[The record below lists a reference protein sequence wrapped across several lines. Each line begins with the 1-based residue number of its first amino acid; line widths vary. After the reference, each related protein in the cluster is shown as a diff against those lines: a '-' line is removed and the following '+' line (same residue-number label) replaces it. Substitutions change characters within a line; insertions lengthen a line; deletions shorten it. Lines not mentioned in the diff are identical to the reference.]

1 MAEEKKIATG
11 YIGNALRSAANN
23 HTTTFSD
30 EIFDTER
37 QKYQNEV
44 TTELET
50 TDNEIKADIAAE
62 TTRAQAAE
70 QANTQAIADETS
82 RAMLYEQEASQFY
95 GNLKTVN
102 YRKWLSF
109 IKYAKLYSLDN
120 ASTVESARIGFA
132 GFNPNSN
139 SVYFSLYINGSDGM
153 TRFSVPETVESKP
166 TGIAEYILDSG
177 NYRLHIKVDWD
188 NLSTDYLYDINSDV
202 CIDFTDDL
210 YSNNL
215 LSTVN
220 TTNRNYLYGNG
231 IIKYSSKYIDYVKSI
246 VSLQFFSKNG
256 NLTYKYL
263 TYWGWNNNRIAILMA
278 NEDYSNTVVYVFEN
292 EVAAKP
298 NGIKSYTY
306 LSENI
311 VVLFS
316 LNWDALTSN
325 YFNDNRSDIEVS
337 VKGFYDMNKTKGDY
351 DGRFIF
357 VRNDAVNIND
367 IVKHIDLKDYNYDA
381 NNIYQ
386 LGFIGFNGF
395 RISAIVYKGE
405 SNESLLFVF
414 EQTTEKP
421 TGIKSYFV
429 DNGETSMYVSINWD
443 FLPLG
448 TDGKAYWGVYADKR
462 VIIPCSKKEILVN
475 DYSGGSDKFASAE
488 TVKNLK
494 ESIVNSNIFSQ
505 YYNKKCFPINSLPKN
520 PERLNILVL
529 GNSYTANIFTHLKS
543 ILANLGITNVTFA
556 RTFNPG
562 GTLGEEAASDYLSLW
577 NDMVVAGSVFRDFWI
592 HDSETGYDNS
602 YNYKYTLDEVLAL
615 KNWDIVIFQNGSSDS
630 ADYDLYQPYLNYCIE
645 YVLSKCK
652 NTVCLGFNMTW
663 SWGSKSPLYKRY
675 PLSGG
680 DQANMDKGIMTAAQN
695 VCIDTGIN
703 YMCSAGFCIQELR
716 KTKYNSPYI
725 DDDTIYEFMESN
737 KNGEA
742 RHVVGA
748 IGLFTIGLA
757 FAETYITPL
766 FGKSIKDCTLTI
778 ADSVYNMPVTN
789 ENRGD
794 LINIALSSCRNHYSN
809 NLTLLNNLITIRG
822 RVVSETVAIEG
833 AIINIVNEDFDNG
846 NLSVYSKAD
855 GTFKISIPKSD
866 KTSTVTIKATGYANK
881 EIAQIISA
889 SLDLGDIELNTL

>member
-11 YIGNALRSAANN
+11 YIGNALRSAADN
-23 HTTTFSD
+23 HTTTFAD

-50 TDNEIKADIAAE
+50 TDNEIKTDLEAETARAKAAE
-62 TTRAQAAE
+62 E
-70 QANTQAIADETS
+70 ANAQAIADETN
-82 RAMLYEQEASQFY
+82 RAILYEQKASQFY
-95 GNLKTVN
+95 GNLETTTYKN
-102 YRKWLSF
+102 WLNF
-109 IKYAKLYSLDN
+109 IKYAKLYYLDGV
-120 ASTVESARIGFA
+120 SIIESARIAFA

-139 SVYFSLYINGSDGM
+139 SVYFSLYINGGGSM
-153 TRFSVPETVESKP
+153 LRFSVPETVESKP
-166 TGIAEYILDSG
+166 TGIADYILDSG
-177 NYRLHIKVDWD
+177 KYRLHIKVNWD
-188 NLSTDYLYDINSDV
+188 NLSTNYLYDKNSDV
-202 CIDFTDDL
+202 YIDFTDEFYL
-210 YSNNL
+210 KNL
-215 LSTVN
+215 VPTVN
-220 TTNRNYLYGNG
+220 TANKNYLYGNG

-256 NLTYKYL
+256 NLVYKYL
-263 TYWGWNNNRIAILMA
+263 TYWGWNNNRISILMA
-278 NEDYSNTVVYVFEN
+278 NEDYSNTVIYTFED
-292 EVAAKP
+292 EVTAKP
-298 NGIKSYTY
+298 SGIKSYTY
-306 LSENI
+306 SSENI

-316 LNWDALTSN
+316 LNWDALTDN
-325 YFNDNRSDIEVS
+325 YFNDNKSDIEVS

-357 VRNDAVNIND
+357 VRNDAVKIND
-367 IVKHIDLKDYNYDA
+367 IVKHIDLKDYSYDT

-386 LGFIGFNGF
+386 LGYIGFNGL

-405 SNESLLFVF
+405 SDELHFVF

-429 DNGETSMYVSINWD
+429 DKGETSMYVSINWD
-443 FLPLG
+443 SLPLD
-448 TDGKAYWGVYADKR
+448 TNGKAFWGVYADKR
-462 VIIPCSKKEILVN
+462 VIIPCSKKNIIVN
-475 DYSGGSDKFASAE
+475 DYSGGDDKLASAE
-488 TVKNLK
+488 TVKKLK
-494 ESIVNSNIFSQ
+494 ESIVLSQ
-505 YYNKKCFPINSLPKN
+505 YYNKKCFPINLLDKN
-520 PERLNILVL
+520 PERLNMLVL

-543 ILANLGITNVTFA
+543 ILANLGINNVTYA

-577 NDMVVAGSVFRDFWI
+577 NDMVVAGSVFRNFWI

-680 DQANMDKGIMTAAQN
+680 DQINMDKGIITAAQN

-703 YMCSAGFCIQELR
+703 YMCSAGLCIQELR
-716 KTKYNSPYI
+716 KTKYNNPYV

-778 ADSVYNMPVTN
+778 ADSVYNMPVTD
-789 ENRGD
+789 ENRSD

-809 NLTLLNNLITIRG
+809 NLTILNSLITISG
-822 RVVSETVAIEG
+822 KIVSETVAIEG
-833 AIINIVNEDFDNG
+833 AIINIANEDFENG

-855 GTFKISIPKSD
+855 GTFKINMPKSD
-866 KTSTVTIKATGYANK
+866 KISTVSIKATGYATK
-881 EIAQIISA
+881 EIAQIIST